1 MRLNKKGT
9 EAITTL
15 IIIILLVLFMFV
27 VIPGIWDFKNT
38 LSSFKQFV
46 GITAPEKIEIVP
58 TSDYTEL
65 GCDGLIKYMDQQMD
79 SDKRIQVYEQYLS
92 QKCSA
97 DSLSGFVL
105 LETGKAYRNIM
116 GNLPDIYEKANSL
129 ITSGNDKLHNEES
142 EYYLALI
149 KREHDLIYQD
159 KIIAG
164 TKTPEFNNAQKL
176 FENFKTKYPKSTYV
190 SEATFYLGEMEIK
203 FGITNE
209 GQGGNTQTPIK
220 KEFYLLKREFT
231 LIDFNCNGNLETQQ
245 FRCSNMDSAIKL
257 LEDYLKY
264 DSSIFLVK
272 NEEEARKYL
281 SLMKGDLNYL
291 ESEYAKTKSRTDLG
305 KILFMYS
312 QKLHPNKVT
321 DGNIVYNKFLNFL
334 TDNLI
339 THTTITESN
348 SNYNPHL
355 TATTLAES
363 HYRAYLYYTKINNKE
378 NADKALNEAMSI
390 ANSYGIEDF
399 KTKLSTLTYNSL
411 IYPDSPEELRN
422 PSFLKYLNAKWPSPP
437 APIVEPEKQ
446 LSLYE
451 SAKKNYN
458 EVQEML
464 NEILDDGK
472 IDDIERSLY
481 ANDIN
486 TKITEA
492 IAKCDAAIKENIISP
507 EQKLE
512 LYGDM
517 AQMYEQKNQLTL
529 NADEKRQLTINALEK
544 YAFAYN
550 NFKEYSTS
558 TNYKRIIKPYS
569 TLMSQLVIQIRT
581 DLNEAI
587 TLFNKFDVAIKE
599 AGKDDI
605 KIDNAK
611 LIQDS
616 ARSMLAKD
624 DEDLKFSISPEST
637 TLKKEMAQIASARL
651 DCEIWLPGGAN
662 WIPTRTYSS
671 TEATNA
677 INRCNNAYDTL
688 TGKCKHIGGNSVLGI
703 DMYIGQ
709 CIPA

>member
-1 MRLNKKGT
+1 MIRSNKRGMSG
-9 EAITTL
+9 EIVATL
-15 IIIILLVLFMFV
+15 VIIILLVFFMFI
-27 VIPGIWDFKNT
+27 VIPGIWDFRNT

-46 GITAPEKIEIVP
+46 GIGTSDKIEMNP
-58 TSDYTEL
+58 TSDITQL

-79 SDKRIQVYEQYLS
+79 SDKRIQVYEQYVS

-97 DSLSGFVL
+97 DSLSGFAL
-105 LETGKAYRNIM
+105 LETGKAYRKVM
-116 GNLPDIYEKANSL
+116 GTLPDIYEKANSL

-149 KREHDLIYQD
+149 KREHDLVYQD
-159 KIIAG
+159 KIIVG

-176 FENFKTKYPKSTYV
+176 FENFKAKYPKSKYA

-220 KEFYLLKREFT
+220 KEFYLLSRDLT
-231 LIDFNCNGNLETQQ
+231 LIDFNCKGYLETQQ

-437 APIVEPEKQ
+437 TASVPPESTLLETAKTNKDNVLGLLDEITENNQIVITQENLPIADSII
-446 LSLYE
+446 LSING
-451 SAKKNYN
+451 A
-458 EVQEML
+458 
-464 NEILDDGK
+464 
-472 IDDIERSLY
+472 IERYDSAIRSTLTPSEFNTAKEDQALLY
-481 ANDIN
+481 YKRANIQES
-486 TKITEA
+486 K
-492 IAKCDAAIKENIISP
+492 AKIISGTDKTNS
-507 EQKLE
+507 Q
-512 LYGDM
+512 
-517 AQMYEQKNQLTL
+517 
-529 NADEKRQLTINALEK
+529 INALESYREIVYNYPQTTAYTAAVDGYRRMAIATGYDLAKKEYDEAVTLLNQYTQIKNTNLIEKAFELAYEKQNRARMLLINAKADLK
-544 YAFAYN
+544 YASGTNAVTLAAQI
-550 NFKEYSTS
+550 STIS
-558 TNYKRIIKPYS
+558 KSKFTCVDWFDNSYPYS
-569 TLMSQLVIQIRT
+569 LYPNSLEKAIERCKQSYNDLEQSCEYTPQI
-581 DLNEAI
+581 
-587 TLFNKFDVAIKE
+587 
-599 AGKDDI
+599 GY
-605 KIDNAK
+605 
-611 LIQDS
+611 DS
-616 ARSMLAKD
+616 KTM
-624 DEDLKFSISPEST
+624 
-637 TLKKEMAQIASARL
+637 
-651 DCEIWLPGGAN
+651 
-662 WIPTRTYSS
+662 
-671 TEATNA
+671 
-677 INRCNNAYDTL
+677 
-688 TGKCKHIGGNSVLGI
+688 KCA
-703 DMYIGQ
+703 
-709 CIPA
+709 PA